1 MQYNNNSRRIMF
13 ITFEGIDGCGKSTQA
28 ELLAKYLEKIGY
40 KVVNIFDPG
49 YTKIGNEIRDIL
61 LDLKSNKMHSHTEL
75 LLYSAARSQLVSEII
90 IPALNENKIVISDRF
105 FDSTTAYQGYG
116 RGISLDLINKLNVI
130 GSHNLTPD
138 ITFIVNVDL
147 KNANGRL
154 ENKSNIDRMESENS
168 KFKNKVLSGYMEI
181 VKKYSKRCFLI
192 EGNKSVNEIHKQ
204 IKEITI
210 KKILSQI

>member
-1 MQYNNNSRRIMF
+1 MF

-28 ELLAKYLEKIGY
+28 ELLTNYLEKIGY
-40 KVVNIFDPG
+40 NVVNIFDPG

-61 LDLKSNKMHSHTEL
+61 LDLKSNKMHPHTEL

-90 IPALNENKIVISDRF
+90 TPALNENKIVISDRF

-116 RGISLDLINKLNVI
+116 RDISLKLINELNFI
-130 GSHNLTPD
+130 GSHHLTPD

-147 KNANGRL
+147 ENANDRL
-154 ENKSNIDRMESENS
+154 GNKKNNDRMELENS
-168 KFKNKVLSGYMEI
+168 KFKNKVLSGYIEI
-181 VKKYSKRCFLI
+181 VKKYPERCFLI

-210 KKILSQI
+210 KKINENKK

>member
-1 MQYNNNSRRIMF
+1 MF

-28 ELLAKYLEKIGY
+28 KLLTNYLERIGY
-40 KVVNIFDPG
+40 NVVNIFDPG

-61 LDLKSNKMHSHTEL
+61 LDLKSNKMHPHTEL

-90 IPALNENKIVISDRF
+90 TPALNENKIVISDRF

-116 RGISLDLINKLNVI
+116 RDISLKLINELNLI
-130 GSHNLTPD
+130 GSHHLTPD

-147 KNANGRL
+147 KNANDRL
-154 ENKSNIDRMESENS
+154 GNKKNNDRMESENS
-168 KFKNKVLSGYMEI
+168 KFKNKVLSGYIEI
-181 VKKYSKRCFLI
+181 VKKYPERCFLI

-210 KKILSQI
+210 KKINKNKK

>member
-1 MQYNNNSRRIMF
+1 MF

-28 ELLAKYLEKIGY
+28 ELLTNYLEKIGY
-40 KVVNIFDPG
+40 NVVNIFDPG

-61 LDLKSNKMHSHTEL
+61 LDLKSNKMHPHTEL

-90 IPALNENKIVISDRF
+90 TPALNENKIVISDRF

-116 RGISLDLINKLNVI
+116 RDISLKLINELNLI
-130 GSHNLTPD
+130 GSHHLTPD

-147 KNANGRL
+147 KNANDRL
-154 ENKSNIDRMESENS
+154 GNKKNNDRMESENS
-168 KFKNKVLSGYMEI
+168 KFKNKVLSGYIEI
-181 VKKYSKRCFLI
+181 VKKYPERCFLI

-210 KKILSQI
+210 KKINENKK